1 MSILEHIYDAR
12 QIEYI
17 IATLGMFLFIV
28 FWRVLTGRRDGKKA
42 VGATAGNL
50 VESVTFLAPSG
61 VLFHPGH
68 TWAKVESEDTVTV
81 GMDDFAAKLLGSAD
95 SISLPKSGSRVK
107 QGSLGWAFKSD
118 SRVIYML
125 SPIEGEIVEVN
136 EQVANSPGV
145 AFEDPYGS
153 GWMFKVK
160 SSDLA
165 SNMKNMIPEDIV
177 GQWIESTR
185 KTLANSGKPQAAA
198 RILARTGE
206 PIPGIARAIDPEGWD
221 ELTREFFLTK

>member
-1 MSILEHIYDAR
+1 MSILEHLHGAK
-12 QIEYI
+12 QVEYI

-28 FWRVLTGRRDGKKA
+28 FWRVLTGRKARKKA
-42 VGATAGNL
+42 VGAMVGNL
-50 VESVTFLAPSG
+50 VEGLTFLAPSG

-68 TWAKVESEDTVTV
+68 TWAKVESDDTVTV

-95 SISLPKSGSRVK
+95 SIALPKLGSRVK

-118 SRVIYML
+118 SRMIHML
-125 SPIEGEIVEVN
+125 SPIQGKIVEVN
-136 EQVANSPGV
+136 EQLANSPGV

-177 GQWIESTR
+177 GQWIESAR
-185 KTLANSGKPQAAA
+185 ETLANSGDPQAAA
-198 RILARTGE
+198 RIFARTGE
-206 PIPGIARAIDPEGWD
+206 PIRGIARAIDPEGWD